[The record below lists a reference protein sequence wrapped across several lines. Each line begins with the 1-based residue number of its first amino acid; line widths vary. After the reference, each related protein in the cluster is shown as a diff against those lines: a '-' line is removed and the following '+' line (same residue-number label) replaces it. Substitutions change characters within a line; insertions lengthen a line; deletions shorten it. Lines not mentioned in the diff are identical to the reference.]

1 MKKITVLMN
10 RGDNMDRFMFEAW
23 LLNRGISYR
32 TTSAG
37 NIKLFADAQTIE
49 DIKDAGYG
57 VIEW

>member
-1 MKKITVLMN
+1 MKKITVMMN

-32 TTSAG
+32 PTSAG
-37 NIKLFADAQTIE
+37 NIKLFADTQTIN
-49 DIKDAGYG
+49 DIKEAGYE